1 MADSDDDDALDENL
15 LSLRI
20 AVQNTRRKDVLI
32 AFPEDSTQAITP
44 SEIAEKTDMHA
55 SNVSR
60 NLTKLKEDNL
70 VRELNNTN
78 SRYHPYVITKTGVL
92 IRDMIQNEN

>member
-1 MADSDDDDALDENL
+1 MADDDDALDDKL

-20 AVQNTRRKDVLI
+20 AVQNTRRKNVLL

-44 SEIAEKTDMHA
+44 SKIAKKTDMHA

-70 VRELNNTN
+70 VRELNNTS
-78 SRYHPYVITKTGVL
+78 SRYHPYVITKTGVI
-92 IRDMIQNEN
+92 IRDMIQNES

>member
-1 MADSDDDDALDENL
+1 MADDDQDALDDEL

-20 AVQNTRRKDVLI
+20 AVQNTRRKDVLL
-32 AFPEDSTQAITP
+32 AFPDDSTQVITP
-44 SEIAEKTDMHA
+44 SEIATKTEMHP

-70 VRELNNTN
+70 VRELDSTS

-92 IRDMIQNEN
+92 IRDQIQSEN